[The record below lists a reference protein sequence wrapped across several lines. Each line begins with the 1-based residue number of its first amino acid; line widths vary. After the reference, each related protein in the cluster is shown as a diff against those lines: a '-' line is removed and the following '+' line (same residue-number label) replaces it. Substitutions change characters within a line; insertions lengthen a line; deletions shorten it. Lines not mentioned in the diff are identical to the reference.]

1 MNNNGI
7 KLYNKWL
14 YDLYAVFI
22 AKIWEGMIPC
32 QQTVEILVKF
42 ISFKTLKI
50 SSLFKKKTKPMF
62 ILYSVNYYEM
72 VLHGWFKKKRN
83 LSTSIT

>member
-22 AKIWEGMIPC
+22 AKILEGMIPC
-32 QQTVEILVKF
+32 PQIVEILVEF

-50 SSLFKKKTKPMF
+50 SFFKKKKLSWCLSYIQWIIMKWFSMDDSRKKET
-62 ILYSVNYYEM
+62 Y
-72 VLHGWFKKKRN
+72 LHQ
-83 LSTSIT
+83 

>member
-1 MNNNGI
+1 MSNNGI
-7 KLYNKWL
+7 KLYSKWL

-22 AKIWEGMIPC
+22 ATILEGMIPC
-32 QQTVEILVKF
+32 QQIVEILVEF

-50 SSLFKKKTKPMF
+50 SSFLKKNKLSQCLSYIQWIIMM
-62 ILYSVNYYEM
+62 IQR
-72 VLHGWFKKKRN
+72 KRN